1 MDQGHRKVYD
11 EHLLVKDLMERR
23 NRKEKEKKKKK
34 LHWER
39 LCVLAATL
47 FFRYVHD
54 M

>member
-34 LHWER
+34 TALGKVV
-39 LCVLAATL
+39 CFGCYIV
-47 FFRYVHD
+47 FQVCP
-54 M
+54 